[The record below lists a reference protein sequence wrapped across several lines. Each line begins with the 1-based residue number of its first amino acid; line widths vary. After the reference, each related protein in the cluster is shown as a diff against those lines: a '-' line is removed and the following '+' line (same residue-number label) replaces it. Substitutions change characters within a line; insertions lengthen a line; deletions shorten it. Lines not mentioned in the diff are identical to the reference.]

1 LTDPAFDIHGVAI
14 QGPESLHHGD
24 QFAIASLAKSL
35 TLHQSTLSVPDEER
49 VHGEQQGMLLM
60 LSEGHDDAA
69 GRDVARRVVRY
80 FLNELPWSH
89 LSEGEPADVSFALEE
104 ALLHATSDV
113 RGRGEETL
121 PGLTLA
127 FVLWPHL
134 YCVQL
139 GEGRAYLLRGHSLR
153 ELAAPPPSQPST
165 AERRSWTALLGR
177 WGRQRASRARGPRF
191 THLELRPGD
200 VVALVNEG
208 VRRSMGLAHLRES
221 LDRPASAEELCDS
234 IADMSSSVDR
244 SAIVAR
250 VPRSERDPVA
260 LGLSPDGRLEQRPE
274 EPRPTGHGAV
284 RPSPWPAAGSR
295 DRRGP
300 GAPLPARRLTGSRF
314 RDSRL
319 PGRGA
324 GE

>member
-1 LTDPAFDIHGVAI
+1 MSQPSFDIHGVAI

-60 LSEGHDDAA
+60 LSEGHDDRE

-89 LSEGEPADVSFALEE
+89 LSDGEPAEVSFALEE
-104 ALLHATSDV
+104 ALLHATEDA
-113 RGRGEETL
+113 RPAGRAAL
-121 PGLTLA
+121 PGLTLG

-134 YCVQL
+134 YCAQL
-139 GEGRAYLLRGHSLR
+139 GEGRALLLRGHGLR
-153 ELAAPPPSQPST
+153 ELSPPADGESGR
-165 AERRSWTALLGR
+165 AERRAWAALLGR
-177 WGRQRASRARGPRF
+177 WGRNRSAGKRSPRF

-208 VRRSMGLAHLRES
+208 VRRSMGLAHMREL
-221 LDRPASAEELCDS
+221 LDRPASAEDLCES
-234 IADMSSSVDR
+234 IADLASSVDR

-250 VPRSERDPVA
+250 VPRAEHDPVA
-260 LGLSPDGRLEQRPE
+260 LGLSPDDRLERRPQ
-274 EPRPTGHGAV
+274 EPQPAG
-284 RPSPWPAAGSR
+284 PSPRWQAQEGR
-295 DRRGP
+295 DRRLP
-300 GAPLPARRLTGSRF
+300 EAPPPARRLTGSRF
-314 RDSRL
+314 RNSRL
-319 PGRGA
+319 PGSA
-324 GE
+324 ADE